1 MVFFSFCS
9 FKVSCK
15 CTKFYFVWT
24 PFLGPAK
31 KHRIPDEETN
41 LNTAYHEAGHTL
53 VAYYTKDSKNLHKV
67 TIIPR
72 GQALGYV
79 STEANLIY
87 CRCLILYLFRGDTFL
102 VYVINKRTTDSCF
115 VLEGGLPQN
124 YSAVGWFTA
133 AGTLL
138 RWLKRH
144 HVPFLYKLDS

>member
-1 MVFFSFCS
+1 MSY
-9 FKVSCK
+9 K

-87 CRCLILYLFRGDTFL
+87 CRCFILYLFSGWYISCVCD
-102 VYVINKRTTDSCF
+102 KETDSRLLFC
-115 VLEGGLPQN
+115 EGERSPTELLCCWMV
-124 YSAVGWFTA
+124 YSSWNPSQMAKKASHATPVQIGVVA
-133 AGTLL
+133 
-138 RWLKRH
+138 K
-144 HVPFLYKLDS
+144 